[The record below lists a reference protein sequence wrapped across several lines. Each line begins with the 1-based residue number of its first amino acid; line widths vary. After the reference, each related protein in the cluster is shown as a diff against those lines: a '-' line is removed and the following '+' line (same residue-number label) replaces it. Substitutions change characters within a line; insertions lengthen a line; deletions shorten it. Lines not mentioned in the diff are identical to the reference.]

1 MTYTSLKNT
10 QKCWSI
16 TMIQSLPVDSFKLNC
31 TILGVILKKDKD
43 ATGNGKSLVTVMKLG
58 GLIPQRMKMLAVQT
72 SGLRWP
78 KGYNP
83 QLTTFRPWR
92 QAWRRYA
99 PIARPWLTKTPPQLK
114 KCSVSTHV
122 FWTRRF
128 GRFACFPVSGVFTD
142 PLPQYV
148 YCKFIVNIS
157 SNTTLFPSYREQY
170 PSYFRF

>member
-1 MTYTSLKNT
+1 MARTSPGSQMSNTVCLPMTYTSLKNT

-99 PIARPWLTKTPPQLK
+99 MQSLDYQRLPPCLNVQISQVFLDTPGLVGLLA
-114 KCSVSTHV
+114 SLLV
-122 FWTRRF
+122 
-128 GRFACFPVSGVFTD
+128 
-142 PLPQYV
+142 V
-148 YCKFIVNIS
+148 YLLILYPNMFIVS
-157 SNTTLFPSYREQY
+157 LS
-170 PSYFRF
+170 